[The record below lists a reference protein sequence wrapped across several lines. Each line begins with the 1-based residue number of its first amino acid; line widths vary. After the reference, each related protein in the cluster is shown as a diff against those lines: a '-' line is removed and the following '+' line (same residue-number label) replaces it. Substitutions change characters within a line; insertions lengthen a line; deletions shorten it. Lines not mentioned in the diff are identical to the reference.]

1 MKITTTPIPD
11 ALVFEPTVFG
21 DKRGFF
27 LETYQ
32 QKRYQQAGI
41 KENFVQDNHSHSSK
55 GVLRGLHF
63 QKQHPQGKLVQVS
76 HGVVFDVA
84 VDLRTDS
91 PAFGQWYGVILEAA
105 RHNQFYVPPGCAHG
119 FCVLSDE
126 ADFHYKCTDYYH
138 AEDEGCLLWNDADI
152 GIAWPLEGKPQLSAK
167 DEQGDTWQNL
177 KLQLQSR

>member
-1 MKITTTPIPD
+1 MKTIITPIPD
-11 ALVFEPTVFG
+11 ALVFEPRVFG
-21 DKRGFF
+21 DQRGFF

-32 QKRYQQAGI
+32 AERYRAAGI

-76 HGVVFDVA
+76 QGVVFDVA
-84 VDLRTDS
+84 VDLRPDS
-91 PAFGQWYGVILEAA
+91 PAFGQWYGVILDTKT
-105 RHNQFYVPPGCAHG
+105 HKQFYVPPGCAHG
-119 FCVLSDE
+119 FCVLSEE

-152 GIAWPLEGKPQLSAK
+152 GIEWPLDIAPELSAK
-167 DEQGDTWQNL
+167 DQVGDSWQNL
-177 KLQLQSR
+177 KQQLLG